1 MMVTFVSQCEK
12 KALKRTRRVLD
23 SFADR
28 IGDNTWQ
35 TIITGEGLEAV
46 KKLLRKT
53 ASKSTAVSCHWIR
66 SRSRTELMW
75 VVGNRDRFNDRGV
88 VPVHYTESGID
99 QYMDSG
105 HWKTMDVI
113 KYASAI
119 AALFHDFGKATVL
132 FQQKIDPDQQTES
145 FEPYRHE
152 WVSLRAFQAFVGTK
166 DDLEWLEGLAQLDI
180 QKEFILFKDGI
191 DGKVEDNH
199 PIAKSSPLAQLVS
212 WLIVSHHKLPLY
224 PKWQKENNS
233 EPKFSD
239 ISNWMEGSFD
249 ADWNSYKCKQ
259 VDQKERLGENWQ
271 IVDDGLPFNSSYWR
285 SYACL
290 LASKAKIALKPLLT
304 QDDWLNGMLF
314 TSHISRLALVL
325 ADHHYSAKKETEEQ
339 WRSEAYKV
347 WANSYSDKETKALK
361 QRLDEHLIGVSHN
374 AQKIAKALP
383 KLNGS
388 LNSIKTNSFLEN
400 KVAKI
405 FKDDFG
411 WQDEAT
417 KVADAIAKTTIE
429 QGFFGINMA
438 STGKGKTLANAKI
451 MNAIGN
457 VIGRT
462 RFSVALGLRTLTLQT
477 GKEYREKIGLDDE
490 ELAIMVGGAAI
501 KQLFENEQNI
511 QKNKLESSDIYEA
524 VGSESLEEPL
534 DTDVSV
540 NFKGG
545 ISKHSLSEWT
555 KQEKD
560 LDNLINAPV
569 LVCTIDHLVPATES
583 TSGGRHMAPM
593 LRLLTSDLVLD
604 EPDDFGLEDLPALCR
619 LVYWAGM
626 MGSRVLL
633 STATMP
639 PSLSYALFLAYQ
651 NGWLEYA
658 KASLDGQR
666 GVITCAWF
674 DEFSSES
681 NQISTQKEFQ
691 GVHEK
696 FVKKRVKNL
705 TLKSPQKR
713 KGKIIDI
720 AEDGEN
726 SALERLTQTI
736 HEGILQLH
744 NDHHQSKNDVTIS
757 FGLIR
762 MANIDPLVAMGT
774 RLLSIQPPEDTCIH
788 YCIYHSRFPLAVRSY
803 IERQLDTI
811 LKRQNPDEIW
821 NHIDDKI
828 RDSNARHHIF
838 VVLASPVA
846 EVGRDHDYDWAI
858 VEPSSMRS
866 IIQLAGRI
874 LRHRDIDPEHP
885 NILLLNK
892 NYRALKGEP
901 PCLVR
906 PGFEIKGL
914 SAQNGYDLKDIL
926 QKEQYEVISSIPRI
940 LAPSNEILEGESWG
954 NLVDLEHMA
963 LTRQLF
969 TGEKPANVWWKNH
982 PQWCGE
988 VQRQQPF
995 RKSDNDEPYYLWIR
1009 DEQSKPKWQ
1018 WKNEHVKPVKFGE
1031 PSSITLSNFQPDTIA
1046 SRNEFWFDLDAL
1058 TIYKQLATEL
1068 KIDTL
1073 EEISRRFGE
1082 VRLRENNN
1090 ESTAQYY
1097 YHPNFGVFQKK
1108 DEE

>member
-12 KALKRTRRVLD
+12 NALKKTRRVLD

-35 TIITGEGLEAV
+35 TIITKEGLDAV

-66 SRSRTELMW
+66 SRSRSELIW
-75 VVGNRDRFNDRGV
+75 VVGNREKFNDRGI
-88 VPVHYTESGID
+88 VPVHYTESGIE
-99 QYMDSG
+99 QYMDRG
-105 HWKTMDVI
+105 NWKTIDVI
-113 KYASAI
+113 RYASAI
-119 AALFHDFGKATVL
+119 AALFHDFGKSTVL
-132 FQQKIDPDQQTES
+132 FQQKIDPNCQTEN

-152 WVSLRAFQAFVGTK
+152 WVSLRVFQSFVGK
-166 DDLEWLEGLAQLDI
+166 KSDLEWLERLAQLDI
-180 QKEFILFKDGI
+180 QEEFALFKDGI
-191 DGKVEDNH
+191 DGNVADNH
-199 PIAKSSPLAQLVS
+199 PIAELSPLAQLVA
-212 WLIVSHHKLPLY
+212 WLILSHHRLPLY

-233 EPKFSD
+233 EPPFD
-239 ISNWMEGSFD
+239 GISNWLKDIFD
-249 ADWNSYKCKQ
+249 AHWSSYKCKQ
-259 VDQKERLGENWQ
+259 VDQKERLGTNWQ
-271 IVDDGLPFNSSYWR
+271 IIEDGGLPFNSSHWR

-290 LASKAKIALKPLLT
+290 LASKAKIALKPFLT
-304 QDDWLNGMLF
+304 ENDWINGALF
-314 TSHISRLALVL
+314 TAHVARLSLVL
-325 ADHHYSAKKETEEQ
+325 ADHYYSAKKETEEQ

-347 WANSYSDKETKALK
+347 WANSDKETKALK
-361 QRLDEHLIGVSHN
+361 QRLDEHLIGVSYH

-388 LNSIKTNSFLEN
+388 LDSLKTNSFLEN
-400 KVAKI
+400 KVAKK

-417 KVADAIAKTTIE
+417 KVADAIGKTTIE
-429 QGFFGINMA
+429 RGFFGINMA

-451 MNAIGN
+451 MYTIGN
-457 VIGRT
+457 AIGRT

-501 KQLFENEQNI
+501 NKLFENEQNI
-511 QKNKLESSDIYEA
+511 QKEKLESTDVYDAI
-524 VGSESLEEPL
+524 GSESLEEPL

-540 NFKGG
+540 NFKGS

-555 KQEKD
+555 KQEKN

-604 EPDDFGLEDLPALCR
+604 EPDDFGLDDLPALCR

-658 KASLDGQR
+658 KASLDGQCE
-666 GVITCAWF
+666 VITCAWF

-681 NQISTQKEFQ
+681 NQLSTQKEFQ
-691 GVHEK
+691 EKHEK
-696 FVKKRVKNL
+696 FVKKRIKNL
-705 TLKSPQKR
+705 TQKSSQKR
-713 KGKIIDI
+713 KGQIVDI
-720 AEDGEN
+720 AEDDEH
-726 SALERLTQTI
+726 SILERVSKTI
-736 HEGILQLH
+736 HGGILQLH
-744 NDHHQSKNDVTIS
+744 NHHHQSKNGVNIS

-774 RLLSIQPPEDTCIH
+774 QLLAMQPPEDTCIH
-788 YCIYHSRFPLAVRSY
+788 YCIYHSRFLLAIRSY

-811 LKRQNPDEIW
+811 LKRKEPDEIW
-821 NHIDDKI
+821 GHIDDKI
-828 RDSNARHHIF
+828 RDSDVCHHIF

-874 LRHRDIDPEHP
+874 LRHRDITPEHP

-892 NYRALKGEP
+892 NYKALTGKP
-901 PCLVR
+901 PCFVR
-906 PGFEIKGL
+906 PGFEIEGL
-914 SAQNGYDLKDIL
+914 SAQNGYELENIL
-926 QKEQYEVISSIPRI
+926 LKEQYEIISAIPRI
-940 LAPSNEILEGESWG
+940 VAPRTEILKSESWG

-969 TGEKPANVWWKNH
+969 TGDKPANVWWKHH

-995 RKSDNDEPYYLWIR
+995 RESDNDEPYYLWIR
-1009 DEQSKPKWQ
+1009 DEHSKPKWQ
-1018 WKNEHVKPVKFGE
+1018 WKNEHVKPAKFGE
-1031 PSSITLSNFQPDTIA
+1031 TSGVTINDFRLDTIA
-1046 SRNEFWFDLDAL
+1046 SGNEFWFNLDGL
-1058 TIYKQLATEL
+1058 TIYKQLANEL

-1082 VRLRENNN
+1082 VRLRQGY
-1090 ESTAQYY
+1090 ESSMQYY

-1108 DEE
+1108 DEK